1 MPPRPY
7 LHQILTQEEKM
18 GDSVPDSY
26 GAMVAAKAR
35 DRLWCLA
42 ACEVLSI
49 EAIAKLTR
57 RVNELRNE
65 QQDVDEDRTKI

>member
-1 MPPRPY
+1 MTD
-7 LHQILTQEEKM
+7 L
-18 GDSVPDSY
+18 VPDSY
-26 GAMVAAKAR
+26 DAMVATKAR

-57 RVNELRNE
+57 RVNELREEKSVCEANPKGDGE
-65 QQDVDEDRTKI
+65 